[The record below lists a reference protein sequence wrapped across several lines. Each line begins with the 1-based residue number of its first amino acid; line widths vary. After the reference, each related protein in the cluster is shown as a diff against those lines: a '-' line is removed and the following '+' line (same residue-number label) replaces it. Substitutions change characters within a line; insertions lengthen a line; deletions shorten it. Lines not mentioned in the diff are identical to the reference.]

1 MIIMKRILI
10 LILALLMLT
19 GCTAPIGT
27 VQGSEWDVITIDG
40 VEYVKADGEHDIYS
54 SSDKDTHLGYIE
66 SGDNKLNIYS
76 IKGDTEGNYLYI
88 RWEWEGDIY
97 VRKDLV
103 KE

>member
-1 MIIMKRILI
+1 
-10 LILALLMLT
+10 MLT

-40 VEYVKADGEHDIYS
+40 VEYVKADGEYDIYS

-66 SGDNKLNIYS
+66 SGDNKLNVYS
-76 IKGDTEGNYLYI
+76 IQGDTEGNYLYV

>member
-1 MIIMKRILI
+1 MMKRILI

-19 GCTAPIGT
+19 GCAAPIGT
-27 VQGSEWDVITIDG
+27 VQGPEWDVITIDG
-40 VEYVKADGEHDIYS
+40 VEYVKAYGEHDTYS

-66 SGDNKLNIYS
+66 SGDNKLNVYS

-97 VRKDLV
+97 VRKDLI

>member
-1 MIIMKRILI
+1 MMKRILI

-19 GCTAPIGT
+19 GCAAPIGT
-27 VQGSEWDVITIDG
+27 VQGPEWDVITIDG
-40 VEYVKADGEHDIYS
+40 VEYVKAYGEHDIYA

-66 SGDNKLNIYS
+66 SGGNKLNVYS
-76 IKGDTEGNYLYI
+76 IKGDTEGNYLYV

-97 VRKDLV
+97 VRKDLI